1 MSQNP
6 IIIDF
11 ISIYQKRADI
21 RKYAESL
28 FKKIVGHLNIYGEYI
43 TQHFEYSPERGDSS
57 TKLTSLQIGIRRQ
70 LSLMS
75 HPIDQ
80 KQIVRRKFMEFFD
93 KLWTTII
100 EALPGMPISM
110 RGLLSN
116 YMKFIEGEDKVRVI
130 MTDLLLGK
138 WWRNYIMFPIDRGII
153 QKYELNDKYYESS
166 AFVIN
171 VLL

>member
-1 MSQNP
+1 
-6 IIIDF
+6 
-11 ISIYQKRADI
+11 
-21 RKYAESL
+21 
-28 FKKIVGHLNIYGEYI
+28 
-43 TQHFEYSPERGDSS
+43 
-57 TKLTSLQIGIRRQ
+57 
-70 LSLMS
+70 MS

-80 KQIVRRKFMEFFD
+80 KQIVKRKFMEFFD
-93 KLWTTII
+93 KLWITII

-110 RGLLSN
+110 RGLLSS

-171 VLL
+171 VLM